1 MMMIILNNL
10 EIFPSTKKWVKICI
24 TTRGL
29 YTGAISSAFM
39 SRVLKVTF
47 RDF

>member
-1 MMMIILNNL
+1 MIIILNNL

-24 TTRGL
+24 TTTGL
-29 YTGAISSAFM
+29 YTGAISSALFM
-39 SRVLKVTF
+39 SRVLEVTF